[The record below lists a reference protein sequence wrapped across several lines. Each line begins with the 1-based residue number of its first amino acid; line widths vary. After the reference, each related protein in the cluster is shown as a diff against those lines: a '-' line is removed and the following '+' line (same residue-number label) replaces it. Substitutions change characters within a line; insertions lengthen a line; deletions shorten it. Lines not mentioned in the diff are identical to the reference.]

1 MNWPPDCAIKW
12 SELQENQIYTITNA
26 THIQT
31 RYGDACIITLNNGQ
45 QVWAPSSLIK
55 RFKQDKH
62 TNFVHVMFTL
72 LGKNDL
78 STILLENTTVLIWF
92 GQIKGGRMGPFG
104 GDFQRGGESERTI
117 PYFNALYRPYTAC
130 IIARILY
137 GSQQY

>member
-1 MNWPPDCAIKW
+1 MKW
-12 SELQENQIYTITNA
+12 SEHQENQIYTITNS

-62 TNFVHVMFTL
+62 IFFNVMFVL
-72 LGKNDL
+72 LGKNDV
-78 STILLENTTVLIWF
+78 STILLENTTVLIWS
-92 GQIKGGRMGPFG
+92 GQIKGGRMGPSS
-104 GDFQRGGESERTI
+104 GDFQRGGDSERNI
-117 PYFNALYRPYTAC
+117 PYFNALYRHYTAC